1 MNKKAI
7 SGIVATVIMIGLVI
21 VVVGVVWVVINN
33 LISSE
38 AEEIDYSQKCLGIS
52 LKVDS
57 LDCDGVQCNIELK
70 RQLGSKSDSFEGV
83 GVSLSSDTSSAEGEI
98 ILEGNIAVTKTSILV
113 TDFMATEA
121 DVRIYIEKDNGEKYW
136 CSQIASYP

>member
-33 LISSE
+33 LIASE

-52 LKVDS
+52 LNVDG
-57 LDCDGVQCNIELK
+57 LDCDGAQCTITLK
-70 RQLGSKSDSFEGV
+70 RQLGSKSDSFDGAGV
-83 GVSLSSDTSSAEGEI
+83 TLSSDTTSNEEL
-98 ILEGNIAVTKTSILV
+98 ILAGNVAVTKTSIVPSSLI
-113 TDFMATEA
+113 ATNA
-121 DVRIYIEKDNGEKYW
+121 DVRIYM
-136 CSQIASYP
+136 